1 MSETD
6 DDSAAMESVGQ
17 HCKRAMATTI
27 KEFDLAFPQIEE
39 QKKVLKAFLC
49 NNYFFAVLPT
59 GYSKSILSVRSTSS
73 LVYGA
78 LDRSPLVF
86 F

>member
-1 MSETD
+1 
-6 DDSAAMESVGQ
+6 MESVSQ
-17 HCKRAMATTI
+17 HCKRDMDEHQLFETALATTI
-27 KEFDLAFPQIEE
+27 EEFDLAFPQIEE

-59 GYSKSILSVRSTSS
+59 GYSTSNLSVSSTGS